1 MTVNARGLTG
11 NAMSR
16 LMQKAGFEMKYKKGH
31 HLALNRTEPFAMLI
45 IPDNQTLDPGTVDAL
60 LDDACISDEEFKK
73 LLQRK

>member
-1 MTVNARGLTG
+1 MTLNARGLTG

-16 LMQKAGFEMKYKKGH
+16 LMQKAGFNVSYKKGH
-31 HLALNRTEPFAMLI
+31 HIALQRKEPFTTLI
-45 IPDNQTLDPGTVDAL
+45 IPDNQTLDSGTVDAL

>member
-1 MTVNARGLTG
+1 MTLNARGLTG

-16 LMQKAGFEMKYKKGH
+16 LMQKAGFNVTHKKGH
-31 HLALNRTEPFAMLI
+31 HLALLRTEPFATMVI
-45 IPDNQTLDPGTVDAL
+45 QDNQTLDPGTIDAL